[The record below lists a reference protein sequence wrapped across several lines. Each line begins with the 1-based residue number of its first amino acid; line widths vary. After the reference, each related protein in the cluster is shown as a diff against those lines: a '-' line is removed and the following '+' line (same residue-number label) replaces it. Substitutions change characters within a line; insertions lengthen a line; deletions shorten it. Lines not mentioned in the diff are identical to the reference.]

1 MIITRTGEAV
11 EFHLTETR
19 RVAIDASRVAST
31 SHVVERAADGKVVNA
46 LVLIMGR
53 GEASVRV
60 QASAAQVAAM
70 HASLAEIMS
79 ETTGPAL
86 TSGDRPSNE
95 REQFIH

>member
-19 RVAIDASRVAST
+19 RVAIDASRVASA

-70 HASLAEIMS
+70 HASPAEIMS

-86 TSGDRPSNE
+86 TSRDRPSNE